1 MNSVKKNILVLD
13 DDPVYRNVLESILNK
28 QYNVFIASKP
38 SQAFEILNKNIIHI
52 LISDYILPEMNGLEV
67 LKVVKSKYSSTEVIV
82 ISNEGNMETVIEALR
97 QGAADYFPKPFKSQD
112 IWLSIERTLKISDL
126 TSNLNKVE
134 KHNTILKSEVNKEF
148 GDNFIGNSAAILK
161 VKQEIEM
168 LAETLNTS
176 VLIIG
181 ESGTGKELVA
191 RGIHNLSSRGKE
203 IFGAVNMS
211 AVPESLFES
220 EFFGHKKGSFTGA
233 ISDRAGWFEATDKGS
248 LFLDEIGEMSMVL
261 QVKLLRVLEDRKF
274 IKIGTQKEQSFDT
287 RIISASNKLPEELT
301 DRKNFRT
308 DLFHRL
314 ATYVIFVPPL
324 RDRMED
330 IPLLANYFLTLMNKK
345 TGKNIKSINKS
356 VFTYLNSYNFPGN
369 IRELKNLMERAV
381 IICKGKEL
389 KPEDF
394 SSVDYFKKNTSS
406 LASKDIWDLAEI
418 EKNTIVKAL
427 EKVNYN
433 KVKAANLLKLEWNAL
448 HRRIKKYNIQLPE

>member
-261 QVKLLRVLEDRKF
+261 QVKMLRVLEDRKF

-394 SSVDYFKKNTSS
+394 SSVDYLKKNTSS